1 MKKHFFSLRSLFSVL
16 ALMLVVPAVHAG
28 PQALNTTTF
37 GSLALHG
44 YDAVAYFTEHKPV
57 EGNKDFTT
65 EWQGAKWR
73 FASQEHLD
81 LFKASPDKYAPQ
93 YGGYCAYAVSKGHT
107 ADVDPEAWDV
117 VNDKL
122 YLNYSKKVQATW
134 RQERDADIALADV
147 NWAKLSRPEKKAE

>member
-1 MKKHFFSLRSLFSVL
+1 MKHYSSSLRLFFCAL
-16 ALMLVVPAVHAG
+16 ALMLAVPSVHAG

-44 YDAVAYFTEHKPV
+44 YDAVAYFTDHKPV

-81 LFKASPDKYAPQ
+81 LFKAGPDKYAPQ

-122 YLNYSKKVQATW
+122 YLNYSKKVQVTW
-134 RQERDADIALADV
+134 HQERDGDIVLADA
-147 NWAKLSRPEKKAE
+147 NWTKLSNPEKKAE